1 MEVRVKKA
9 LLAIL
14 AFLLAVTFLQ
24 AAEMKTANF
33 KIEGMT
39 CNGCVNKVKTSLSK
53 VEGVKEATVTLADNS
68 AKVVYDSGKTNE
80 GALKEVVTKAGYK
93 VAANSDKPA
102 GCAGCP
108 GAAGCCPGKK

>member
-1 MEVRVKKA
+1 MKKA
-9 LLAIL
+9 ILAIL
-14 AFLLAVTFLQ
+14 AFLLVVSLLQ

-53 VEGVKEATVTLADNS
+53 VDGVKEAVVTLADNS
-68 AKVVYDSGKTNE
+68 AKVVYDPGKTNE
-80 GALKEVVTKAGYK
+80 GALKEVVSKAGYK
-93 VAANSDKPA
+93 VVANAEKPA

-108 GAAGCCPGKK
+108 EAGKAGGCCPGKK

>member
-1 MEVRVKKA
+1 
-9 LLAIL
+9 L

-39 CNGCVNKVKTSLSK
+39 CNGCVNKIKTTLSK
-53 VEGVKEATVTLADNS
+53 VDGVKEAVVTLADNS
-68 AKVVYDSGKTNE
+68 AKITFDPGKTNE
-80 GALKEVVTKAGYK
+80 GALKQVVSKAGYK
-93 VAANSDKPA
+93 VVENTNKPA

-108 GAAGCCPGKK
+108 EAGKAGGCCPGKK